1 MDKIKTQKESVLT
14 VTLNNPKAIL
24 NDAEVRTKPHQ
35 LGDRVKVISTHISPL
50 QLHWQGSSAEDDNLS
65 DPVNCAVETLYGQ
78 KPQASGHILQRLRE
92 GRVKGAACKQG
103 LGISSAH
110 LVPAG
115 AFTTDQT
122 RPVMFH
128 QLFKISL

>member
-1 MDKIKTQKESVLT
+1 MLKWG
-14 VTLNNPKAIL
+14 LN
-24 NDAEVRTKPHQ
+24 Q
-35 LGDRVKVISTHISPL
+35 GDGVKVIYTHVSPL

-65 DPVNCAVETLYGQ
+65 DPVNYAMETLHSR

-122 RPVMFH
+122 NDV
-128 QLFKISL
+128 SSAV